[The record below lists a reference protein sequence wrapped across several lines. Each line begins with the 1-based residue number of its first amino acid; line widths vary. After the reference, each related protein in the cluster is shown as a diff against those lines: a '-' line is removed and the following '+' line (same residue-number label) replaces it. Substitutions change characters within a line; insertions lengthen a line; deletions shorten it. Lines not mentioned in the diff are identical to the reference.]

1 MITAAQIRAARGA
14 LGWSAELLS
23 ERSGVSLRTI
33 LRFEA
38 AEGVPPSRSSTL
50 LEVKNALEVG
60 GIEFLSS
67 SNDWGPGVRLRNPL
81 RS

>member
-1 MITAAQIRAARGA
+1 VITAAQIRAARGA

-38 AEGVPPSRSSTL
+38 AVGVPPSRSSTL
-50 LEVKNALEVG
+50 LEVQAALEAG
-60 GIEFLSS
+60 GIEFLSGDNS
-67 SNDWGPGVRLRNPL
+67 RGPGVRIRDP
-81 RS
+81 S